1 MDTLPNELIEQIIL
15 STDKGS
21 FKNICKSNKRFKN
34 ICDDISVRKLKQMG
48 YRIPDTRLDYT
59 SILHEFLNPNIIPSK
74 KYDKPQYK
82 IVPVLLSGCYENNL
96 DFVKFFLFQDLSNV
110 ESVTGSKSPE
120 LLQKCLKI
128 AIDKNYNKIVK
139 FLNENNVIF
148 RM

>member
-1 MDTLPNELIEQIIL
+1 
-15 STDKGS
+15 
-21 FKNICKSNKRFKN
+21 
-34 ICDDISVRKLKQMG
+34 
-48 YRIPDTRLDYT
+48 
-59 SILHEFLNPNIIPSK
+59 LHEFLNPNIIPSK